1 MQKKRGGGGC
11 SLDRSF
17 RCRQAWHLTGS
28 THNTFPEPQIGVFSN
43 LLDRYFMLNK
53 PNRKPL
59 LNGLSIWLRYTV
71 FSMSHNTPIPDTV
84 SEKWNNETTKEVIK
98 VRYTIN
104 ITFTHSKEN
113 INNYFLSAIHTTLY
127 HCSFT
132 CNLLWSI
139 FLLTFPL
146 FLRKFNTLTSRC
158 I

>member
-1 MQKKRGGGGC
+1 MR
-11 SLDRSF
+11 
-17 RCRQAWHLTGS
+17 GS

-53 PNRKPL
+53 PKSKAPSQWPINLTK
-59 LNGLSIWLRYTV
+59 V
-71 FSMSHNTPIPDTV
+71 FGISHNTPIPDTV

-104 ITFTHSKEN
+104 ITFTHTKEN
-113 INNYFLSAIHTTLY
+113 IDNYFLSAIYTTLY

-132 CNLLWSI
+132 CNLPWSI